1 MMLDAAVRLM
11 RQKGDS
17 FTTQEL
23 AKEAGVALQTF
34 YNYFTSKDELLLAM
48 IGDLLIESCAR
59 WATAARDLPDPLAR
73 LHFYITSTFDSL
85 DGEGRDVSTAAFI
98 ATTHWRLHR
107 IFPRELAAA
116 QLPFVELLRG
126 EIRAAVES
134 GLLRSTDPDWDGWF
148 LNELI
153 RSVYH
158 HYAYAAERTPDVREK
173 LWGFCVRALGGNVA
187 VRGIPADPPEHV
199 SPQRGGQP

>member
-1 MMLDAAVRLM
+1 MTSVDADSANWDERVAARSPSVERARVRTVQQARMMLDAAKRLM
-11 RQKGDS
+11 REKGDS

-48 IGDLLIESCAR
+48 IGDLLIESCAK
-59 WATAARDLPDPLAR
+59 WATAAEDLPDPLAR
-73 LHFYITSTFDSL
+73 LHFYITSTFDTLL
-85 DGEGRDVSTAAFI
+85 DGEGSDVSTAAFI

-126 EIRAAVES
+126 EIRAAVDA

-148 LNELI
+148 LQ
-153 RSVYH
+153 R
-158 HYAYAAERTPDVREK
+158 
-173 LWGFCVRALGGNVA
+173 
-187 VRGIPADPPEHV
+187 ADPVGLPPLRV
-199 SPQRGGQP
+199 RR